1 MQSSFLDEEANVLY
15 FGVGMGALL
24 VVIGLATYF
33 LAPRVGPNPFF
44 GVRVG
49 YSYASREV
57 WDKSNRFGG
66 AVIAAIGLLL
76 PILAGLMTILGMEEA
91 SGMAGLSGVMMVLL
105 LGSVGVMFVYTRN
118 LARGAPMTH
127 AIAPVK
133 FRWWSILPQMI
144 TFLLVVALLAY
155 FYPQLP
161 QGRMA
166 THFGLDDQPNGWMT
180 RATFAETIIGLGAFI
195 LAMNVAIVLIAT
207 REPMIAFGRMGT
219 RWQITPANGVIFM
232 SIVFA
237 MTNVIIFIAVADT
250 IAFNLNGVHLFPL
263 SLLGWMLLPFM
274 AIIVGLFFVLAKRK
288 A

>member
-1 MQSSFLDEEANVLY
+1 MLY

-76 PILAGLMTILGMEEA
+76 PILAGLMTILGMDEA

-118 LARGAPMTH
+118 LARGVPMTH

-133 FRWWSILPQMI
+133 FRWWYILPQMI

-250 IAFNLNGVHLFPL
+250 IAFNLNGAHLFPL

-274 AIIVGLFFVLAKRK
+274 ALIVGLFFVLAKRK

>member
-1 MQSSFLDEEANVLY
+1 MLY

-76 PILAGLMTILGMEEA
+76 PILAGLMTILGMDEA

-118 LARGAPMTH
+118 LARGVPMTH

-133 FRWWSILPQMI
+133 FRWWYILPQMI

-180 RATFAETIIGLGAFI
+180 RATFAETIIGLGVFI

-219 RWQITPANGVIFM
+219 RWQITPTNGLIFM

-250 IAFNLNGVHLFPL
+250 IAFNLNGAHLFPL